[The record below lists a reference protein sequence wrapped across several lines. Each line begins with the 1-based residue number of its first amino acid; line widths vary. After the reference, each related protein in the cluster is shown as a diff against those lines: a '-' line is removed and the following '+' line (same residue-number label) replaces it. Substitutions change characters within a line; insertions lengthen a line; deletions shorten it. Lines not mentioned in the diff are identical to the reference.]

1 MAGSTRRGALLG
13 ATLAWPSLRRSAHAQ
28 ADYPNRPV
36 RVVIGFAAG
45 GATDIMARL
54 VAARLAERLGQPF
67 VIENRPGAGTL
78 VAAEMVA
85 RAAPDGYTVMY
96 ASSST
101 VVTPLINRGATVDPV
116 RDFAAISLAQSSPMI
131 LVANNDF
138 PPRTLAEIAAL
149 ARQQPGLINLSHPGR
164 GGINELSVVMWTRR
178 AGIELTLVPFNGNQP
193 SLNALMRGD
202 VQLASDSPF
211 ATRPLLEAG
220 RIRPIAVT
228 GPRRSPILPD
238 VPTFAETLP
247 GYDVTFWS
255 GFIAPSRTPPAI
267 LDRLNAEVDA
277 ILKLPDV
284 IERIASFGAEPMGGS
299 REGFA
304 RAIAEDW
311 RRFAVVVQESGIR
324 AE

>member
-1 MAGSTRRGALLG
+1 MAGSTRRDALLG
-13 ATLAWPSLRRSAHAQ
+13 ATLAWPALRGTALAQ
-28 ADYPNRPV
+28 PDYPNRLV

-54 VAARLAERLGQPF
+54 LGAKLAERLGQPF

-78 VAAEMVA
+78 VAAEMAA
-85 RAAPDGYTVMY
+85 RAAPDGYTLMY

-131 LVANNDF
+131 LVANNDL
-138 PPRTLAEIAAL
+138 PARTLPDIAAL
-149 ARQQPGLINLSHPGR
+149 AKQRPGQLTLSHPGR

-267 LDRLNAEVDA
+267 LDRLNTEVDA

-284 IERIASFGAEPMGGS
+284 IERITSFGAEPMGGS

-304 RAIAEDW
+304 RTIAEDW

>member
-1 MAGSTRRGALLG
+1 MNGITRRGALLG
-13 ATLAWPSLRRSAHAQ
+13 AALALPAARAMAQ
-28 ADYPNRPV
+28 QPYPNRPV

-54 VAARLAERLGQPF
+54 LSHKLSERLGQPF
-67 VIENRPGAGTL
+67 IIENRPGAGTL

-85 RAAPDGYTVMY
+85 RAAPDGHTLMY

-101 VVTPLINRGATVDPV
+101 VVTPLINKGATVDPV

-138 PPRTLAEIAAL
+138 PARTLAEVAAL
-149 ARQQPGLINLSHPGR
+149 AKRQPGGINLSHPGR
-164 GGINELSVVMWTRR
+164 GGINELSVMMWTRR

-228 GPRRSPILPD
+228 GPRRSPILPE

-255 GFIAPSRTPPAI
+255 GFIAPTGTPAAI
-267 LDRLNAEVDA
+267 LDRLSAEVDA
-277 ILKLPDV
+277 ILKLPEV
-284 IERIASFGAEPMGGS
+284 IERIASFGAEPVGGS
-299 REGFA
+299 RESFA
-304 RAIAEDW
+304 RVIAEDW
-311 RRFAVVVQESGIR
+311 RRLAAVVEESGVR
-324 AE
+324 GN

>member
-1 MAGSTRRGALLG
+1 MDAMRRRRVLAGLAL
-13 ATLAWPSLRRSAHAQ
+13 ATSVPRAALAQ

-54 VAARLAERLGQPF
+54 LSARLTDRLGQPF

-78 VAAEMVA
+78 LAAEMVA
-85 RAAPDGYTVMY
+85 RAAPDGHTLMY

-101 VVTPLINRGATVDPV
+101 VVTPLINKGATVDPV
-116 RDFAAISLAQSSPMI
+116 RDFAAIALAQSSPMI
-131 LVANNDF
+131 LVANNDV
-138 PPRTLAEIAAL
+138 PARTLPEIEAL
-149 ARQQPGLINLSHPGR
+149 ARERPGRITLSHPGR
-164 GGINELSVVMWTRR
+164 GGINELSVVMWMRR

-228 GPRRSPILPD
+228 GPRRSPILPT
-238 VPTFAETLP
+238 VPSFAETWP

-255 GFIAPSRTPPAI
+255 GFIAPARTPPAI
-267 LDRLNAEVDA
+267 LDRLNAEVEA

-284 IERIASFGAEPMGGS
+284 IERIASFGAEPGGGS
-299 REGFA
+299 REHFA
-304 RAIAEDW
+304 RVIAEDW
-311 RRFAVVVQESGIR
+311 RRFAAVVAESGIR
-324 AE
+324 GD